1 MNLVSA
7 DTFEW
12 FLTLVT
18 GIVAGGWLV
27 YDAIN
32 LVRTRRADRNDPIVR
47 DKHFGYVMGMI
58 IGVIGLVGTLRFRG
72 VL

>member
-1 MNLVSA
+1 MNLVS
-7 DTFEW
+7 DTVFHW
-12 FLTLVT
+12 FLQLLT
-18 GIVAGGWLV
+18 GLMAGGWLI

-32 LVRTRRADRNDPIVR
+32 LVRTRKADRADPVVR

-58 IGVIGLVGTLRFRG
+58 IGVIGLVGVLRFQG